1 MDKKHIRYSKR
12 QKEALK
18 VARELQYSNEVILK
32 IKNTKDTNQ
41 IDRILR
47 KARLGE

>member
-1 MDKKHIRYSKR
+1 MKLRYTKR

-18 VARELQYSNEVILK
+18 VARELGYGKEVILK
-32 IKNTKDTNQ
+32 IQNTRDSHS